1 MFKKLVIAGALAT
14 AVAGSALAQ
23 TASTPAP
30 ASNVGPTSNVEIF
43 GRLDMGIINAN
54 NLGTARQ
61 SMTQITSSPI
71 ATSFLGFRGTENLG
85 GGNAVGFLIESQINP
100 ADGTQGASSASGA
113 SNTLF
118 ARESNVFVRNND
130 LGTFRFGRQVMP
142 IYQYF
147 NAQDV
152 RGGMGFGSSM
162 IYFADGS
169 SFGGTATAKTG
180 IGNMTG
186 STYGSNIASWQSPN
200 WNGLTVRSMYGFG
213 NTAGDMDYG
222 QRIGVGALYDKGP
235 YIVTAGYYE
244 SKGSTGLKT
253 GQYQFLGGGYR
264 ITDRWIAR
272 GGYTQISNPSISGQ
286 ANSKF
291 DLKQLS
297 TQYQVTSDTAVFLG
311 HYQFADKVTTANK
324 ATMWSTGVEKN
335 LSKRTTVYALLARQ
349 ANAGT
354 SDFAAYGGGGANAN
368 SLNTAQYSSV
378 VTPGVTQT
386 AYGVGIRHTF

>member
-23 TASTPAP
+23 NTPAP
-30 ASNVGPTSNVEIF
+30 APNVEIF

-54 NLGTARQ
+54 NLGTQRQ
-61 SMTQITSSPI
+61 SMTHITSSPI
-71 ATSFLGFRGTENLG
+71 ATSFIGFRGTENLG
-85 GGNAVGFLIESQINP
+85 GGNSVGFLIESQINP

-118 ARESNVFVRNND
+118 ARESNVFLRNQD

-147 NAQDV
+147 NQQDV

-200 WNGLTVRSMYGFG
+200 WNGLTVRAMYGFG

-222 QRIGVGALYDKGP
+222 QRVGLGALYDKGP
-235 YIVTAGYYE
+235 YIATAGYYE
-244 SKGSTGLKT
+244 AKSSTGVKT

-272 GGYTQISNPSISGQ
+272 GGYTVITNPSIAGQ

-297 TQYQVTSDTAVFLG
+297 TRYQVTSDTGVFLG

-324 ATMWSTGVEKN
+324 STMWSTGIEKD
-335 LSKRTTVYALLARQ
+335 LSKRTKIYALLAQ
-349 ANAGT
+349 QNNGGT
-354 SDFAAYGGGGANAN
+354 ADFAAYGGGGANAN

-378 VTPGVTQT
+378 ITPGVKQT
-386 AYGVGIRHTF
+386 AYGVGITHLF